1 MNRSLALAHGVVCY
15 RAFLAAFLYAIG
27 FVGNIL
33 VPRSIDSGPGGP
45 LGAAVLVDSLLL
57 VLFAVPHGVMARP
70 GLRRWWTRFITP
82 PIERSTYVLTSS
94 LFRRSAG
101 RGAFGESDRGSAG
114 AFFGGPYNSCVRR
127 GRMR

>member
-1 MNRSLALAHGVVCY
+1 MNRAFALAYGVASYLV
-15 RAFLAAFLYAIG
+15 FLAAFLYAIG
-27 FVGNIL
+27 FVGNII

-45 LGAAVLVDSLLL
+45 QAAAVLVDTLLL
-57 VLFAVPHGVMARP
+57 GLFAVPHSVMARP
-70 GLRRWWTRFITP
+70 AFKRWWTRFIPP

-101 RGAFGESDRGSAG
+101 REAFGESDRGSAG
-114 AFFGGPYNSCVRR
+114 AFFGGPDYSCVRR